1 MDVLDVLVCVC
12 VLGGSEVFS
21 GCSRCSCVCVCV
33 CVLGGSEVFSGCS
46 RCSCVCVCVCVR
58 RF

>member
-33 CVLGGSEVFSGCS
+33 LGGSEVFSGCS
-46 RCSCVCVCVCVR
+46 RCSCVCVCVR